1 MGGAPGKSLALP
13 LQILRQMRYLLL
25 AAALLTLPTSLAH
38 AGEPT
43 QHLKERVDEIVRM
56 VDPSG
61 KTRPGQHRG
70 DVRRIAETIFDYP
83 ETARR
88 ALGPHWTQRTPAEQK
103 EFVGVF
109 ADLLDR
115 AYLSKVDQYQ
125 GEKIRYTNET
135 MEGDQATVK
144 TMIVMPRGSEVPVD
158 YRMHQVNGRWLV
170 YDVIIEGVSL
180 VSNYRQQFN
189 KIIQTESYPALIAK
203 MRSKQAEPAASGR

>member
-1 MGGAPGKSLALP
+1 
-13 LQILRQMRYLLL
+13 MRYLLL
-25 AAALLTLPTSLAH
+25 ATALLMLPISLAH

-43 QHLKERVDEIVRM
+43 QQLKQRVDEIVRV
-56 VDPSG
+56 VDAAG
-61 KTRPGQHRG
+61 KSKPGQHRG

-88 ALGPHWTQRTPAEQK
+88 ALGPHWAQRTPAEQK
-103 EFVGVF
+103 EFVELF

-125 GEKIRYTNET
+125 GEKVRYTNET
-135 MEGDQATVK
+135 MDGDQATVK
-144 TMIVMPRGSEVPVD
+144 TMIVLPRGSEVPVD
-158 YRMHQVNGRWLV
+158 YRMHQANGRWLV

-189 KIIQTESYPALIAK
+189 KIIQTESYPALITK
-203 MRSKQAEPAASGR
+203 LRNKQAEPAASGR